1 MPYTIPRLPIAD
13 QTWRNKY
20 KYNSGANADATI
32 QDSWKRVASALASVE
47 KEPLKWTQKFYSA
60 LQDFKFLPAGRILSG
75 AGTGRRVTLHNC
87 FVMDRIDDSMK
98 DIFRNLG
105 EAAITMQAGGGIG
118 YDFSSLRPKGSPVLG
133 VDSDASGPLSFMEC
147 WNSMCKTVMSAGSRR
162 GAMMATLRCDHP
174 DIEAFITTKRTPGVL
189 TNFNLSVLATDDFME
204 AVQNDL
210 TWDLVFG
217 GKVYKTIQA
226 RDLWS
231 LIMRTTYEVAEPGV
245 IFIDQI
251 NARNNLYYC
260 ESISATNP
268 CGEQPLPPYG
278 TCLLGSINFA
288 ALVQDAFGKSPHI
301 DQEQLKDTVFTA
313 VRMMDNVV
321 EASWYPVERQKE
333 EAVNKRRIGLGVT
346 GLADALAMCGLTYGT
361 PDAVKTTRDWMR
373 AFQSFAYEASV
384 ELAKEK
390 GPFPFFDAKQ
400 YIAGKTIQG
409 LPHYLVKAIGKHG
422 IRNALVTSIAPTGTI
437 SLYADNVSSGIEP
450 IFAREYSRKTLQ
462 SDGSK
467 AIEIV
472 TDYALRLFNSLYP
485 GRDIPAQF
493 VTAQDLKVD
502 QHLSMQAAVQDYI
515 DSSISKTINVPE
527 DYPFDDFAEIYLKAY
542 KAGCKG
548 CTTYRPSPAR
558 GSVLEVTGGKAP
570 AAEPP
575 KPTVNPRR
583 PKVLPGV
590 TSKLKW
596 NDDPSYFLTLNVKDG
611 VPYEIFINSKSTTHK
626 QWTDAV
632 SRLVTAIFHRGGD
645 ISFLANELMQV
656 TDPNGGA
663 WIDKKYVPS
672 LVALLGHE
680 LQSHLVTMGVV
691 AHNDVKPPE
700 APAAEPVREAE
711 PKALGETCPKCSAP
725 TLIRKEGCK
734 TCQSCGY
741 SSCG

>member
-1 MPYTIPRLPIAD
+1 MPYNLPRLPISD
-13 QTWRNKY
+13 QTWNNKY
-20 KYNSGANADATI
+20 RYSGSHIEAGDESI
-32 QDSWKRVASALASVE
+32 QRSWSRVATALASVE
-47 KEPLKWTQKFYSA
+47 KEPDKWKHKFYSA
-60 LQDFKFLPAGRILSG
+60 LEGFKFLPAGRILSG

-118 YDFSSLRPKGSPVLG
+118 YDFSSLRPKGALVVG
-133 VDSDASGPLSFMEC
+133 VQSDASGPLSFMEV
-147 WNSMCKTVMSAGSRR
+147 WNSMCGTVMSAGSRR

-174 DIEAFITTKRTPGVL
+174 DIEGFITAKRTPGRL
-189 TNFNLSVLATDDFME
+189 TNFNLSVLVSDDFME
-204 AVQNDL
+204 AVEND
-210 TWDLVFG
+210 TDWDLQFG
-217 GKVYKTIQA
+217 GKTYRTLQA

-231 LIMRTTYEVAEPGV
+231 LIMKTTYDVAEPGV

-251 NARNNLYYC
+251 NQRNNLYYC
-260 ESISATNP
+260 ETISATNP

-288 ALVQDAFGKSPHI
+288 ALVSDAFGSTPHL
-301 DQEQLKDTVFTA
+301 DMDSLKETISLA

-333 EAVNKRRIGLGVT
+333 EAYSKRRIGLGVT
-346 GLADALAMCGLTYGT
+346 GLADALAMCGLTYGSA
-361 PDAVKTTRDWMR
+361 DAVKTTRDWMR
-373 AFQSFAYEASV
+373 KFQEYSYSASV
-384 ELAKEK
+384 DLAKEK
-390 GPFPFFDAKQ
+390 GPFPLFDAKQ
-400 YIAGKTIQG
+400 YVVGKTIQG

-450 IFAREYSRKTLQ
+450 IFDLEYKRKTLQ
-462 SDGSK
+462 PDGSK
-467 AIEIV
+467 KEEIV
-472 TDYALRLFNSLYP
+472 TDYALRLWKHLYP
-485 GRDIPAQF
+485 GKDVPSQF
-493 VTAQDLKVD
+493 VTAQNLTADA
-502 QHLSMQAAVQDYI
+502 HLAMQAAVQDYI

-527 DYPFDDFAEIYLKAY
+527 DYPFEDFSQIYLKAF
-542 KAGCKG
+542 KSGCKG

-558 GSVLEVTGGKAP
+558 GSVLEAIGEKGP
-570 AAEPP
+570 AEPP
-575 KPTVNPRR
+575 PKPAINPKR
-583 PKVLPGV
+583 PKVLPGF

-596 NDDPSYFLTLNVKDG
+596 NDDPSYFLTLNIKDG

-663 WIDKKYVPS
+663 WIGGKYIPS

-680 LQSHLVTMGVV
+680 LQEYLVTMGVV
-691 AHNDVKPPE
+691 SHTDVQQPE
-700 APAAEPVREAE
+700 APGAVEAPAPKVGEP
-711 PKALGETCPKCSAP
+711 CPKCSAP

-734 TCQSCGY
+734 SCLSCGY